1 MGFWTGIPDGK
12 LYMDGELGA
21 GTVATIE
28 DAKVN
33 TEMAGADVG
42 FGQGVV
48 VKDGKAAPATKGP
61 IYGIALKRTYVNGD
75 HFLDETIQGDKW
87 KAGEVLGVLREGTI
101 AVPLSADVNKGEN
114 ATVDNN
120 GNFKPA
126 GASDPVV
133 GFFVSAGNQG
143 GTANMQTTIQLA
155 NSNVTGNGLET
166 VPATPATSNSGT
178 STAPSTNTPNSSAK
192 QDGGK

>member
-33 TEMAGADVG
+33 TEMAGADLG

-48 VKDGKAAPATKGP
+48 IKDGKAAPATKGP
-61 IYGIALKRTYVNGD
+61 IYGVALKRTYVNGD

-114 ATVDNN
+114 ATVDSN

-155 NSNVTGNGLET
+155 NGNVTGNGLET
-166 VPATPATSNSGT
+166 VPATPATSNSGA